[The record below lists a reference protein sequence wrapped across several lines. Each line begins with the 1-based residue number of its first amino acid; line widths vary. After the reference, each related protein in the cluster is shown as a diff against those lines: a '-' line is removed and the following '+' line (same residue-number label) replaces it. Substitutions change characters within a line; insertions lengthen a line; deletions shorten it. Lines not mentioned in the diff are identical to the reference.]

1 MEVLKNNGSALD
13 AVAVATMVLEDSPLT
28 NAGYG
33 SNLTWNGA
41 VECDAS
47 IIDGSNMHYGGVGAV
62 SGIKNPISLA
72 KLICEN
78 QNLKMSFGRI
88 PPWYIII
95 NKSRLSYF
103 LLLSFFKLKKV
114 SYFFTT
120 DHGMYLGQ

>member
-1 MEVLKNNGSALD
+1 MHIFKGLEVLKNNGAALD
-13 AVAVATMVLEDSPLT
+13 AVALATMVLEDSPLT

-88 PPWYIII
+88 PPW
-95 NKSRLSYF
+95 
-103 LLLSFFKLKKV
+103 
-114 SYFFTT
+114 
-120 DHGMYLGQ
+120 